1 MLRALLVAF
10 GLASLLLLNA
20 CGSRSD
26 DTAIFIQSD
35 PANDF
40 LLFPNSHASLG
51 VGDYKV
57 VFTNTNFPADPTPY
71 TLMVIFSDGTS
82 AVFSGTWTM
91 VNDSIVRVIEVNR
104 PGGIIILLNSGG
116 ATATLSLCSAGV
128 PSLLCSAGAATGVI
142 ASTSAAVNPSISLAR
157 HQIDQATYAQAYY
170 ATIDPLNVRDTLA
183 KWQATNGFGPCDYE
197 VRFRD
202 VRDLGYGRHIC
213 ARRDSITGDIAVFV
227 ENFQVTAVPGQDY
240 GPLNLDAV
248 VNNDRRWH
256 IGTNAIEY
264 SPTPSSGVVKIVKF
278 YTFDPDGSRR
288 SFVDLDG
295 KGGKAMPVPCISCH
309 GGTALP
315 LTATGLFPTIGA
327 FPRAG
332 TRAQMQPINLDTLDF
347 SVDFP
352 YRRVDQE
359 AAIKGINQYVLCS
372 YPLPLATAKPTGNA
386 EDVCRSVSTLS
397 SEWQGTAAEM
407 VKSWYGGPGMPSTA
421 ASDTYVPTDWTDAAS
436 VAGAQDLYQTVV
448 APYCR
453 VCHLLRGNA
462 NTPGANDIDFTSYD
476 KFAGTSGFSDRI
488 KYHVFD
494 RGNMPL
500 ALLKYNQFW
509 GSTAPATLAPFIP
522 GATDGSGN
530 VIPPTRPV
538 AIPGPD
544 RTVRPGTTKLSA
556 AESVI
561 RRPATQ
567 SDTLKPAVE
576 SVNASYRWRVVTGPC
591 TLAPGQENL
600 VRPILT
606 TAIGIC
612 TIELIV
618 SDGNTNSDPAIL
630 TVVVSGMAP
639 SGTNFSDIKTIL
651 QNDPPVN
658 PPTAC
663 TTSGC
668 HTSPTDDPGGPPVYY
683 TDYDR
688 LGTGDPADAANLHQ
702 FYLDVRARISFVNVE
717 SSPLLQRP
725 SGNHHPAGL
734 IAGFDTS
741 LPVAD
746 AGRVH
751 YDTFLNWI
759 LAGAPE

>member
-1 MLRALLVAF
+1 MMLRALLVAF

-57 VFTNTNFPADPTPY
+57 VFTNTSFPADPTPY
-71 TLMVIFSDGTS
+71 TLTVIFSDGTS
-82 AVFSGTWTM
+82 TRFSGTWTM
-91 VNDSIVRVIEVNR
+91 LNQSIVRVIEVKR
-104 PGGIIILLNSGG
+104 AGGIVILLNSGG
-116 ATATLSLCSAGV
+116 ATTTLSLCSAGV
-128 PSLLCSAGAATGVI
+128 PSLLCNAGAVTGVI
-142 ASTSAAVNPSISLAR
+142 ASASSAVNPSINLAR
-157 HQIDQATYAQAYY
+157 HQINQATYAQAYY
-170 ATIDPLNVRDTLA
+170 ATIDPLNERDTLA

-227 ENFQVTAVPGQDY
+227 ENFQVTAIPGRDY

-248 VNNDRRWH
+248 VNDDRRWH

-278 YTFDPDGSRR
+278 YTFNPDGSRR
-288 SFVDLDG
+288 SFVNLDG

-315 LTATGLFPTIGA
+315 VTAAGLFPTIGA
-327 FPRAG
+327 FPRG
-332 TRAQMQPINLDTLDF
+332 HTRAQMQSINVDTLDF

-359 AAIKGINQYVLCS
+359 AAIKGINQYVLCA
-372 YPLPLATAKPTGNA
+372 YPLPLGTTKPTGNV

-407 VKSWYGGPGMPSTA
+407 VKSWYGGPGMPNAT
-421 ASDTYVPTDWTDAAS
+421 ASDIYVPTDWTDAAAGVS
-436 VAGAQDLYQTVV
+436 GAQNLYQTVV

-462 NTPGANDIDFTSYD
+462 NDPGANDIDFTSYD

-488 KYHVFD
+488 KYHVFE

-509 GSTAPATLAPFIP
+509 SSTAPATLAPFIP

-530 VIPPTRPV
+530 VLPPTRPV

-561 RRPATQ
+561 PRPDRATQ
-567 SDTLKPAVE
+567 PDLKPSATE
-576 SVNASYRWRVVTGPC
+576 GVNASYHWRVVTGPC
-591 TLAPGQENL
+591 TMASSQANL
-600 VRPILT
+600 IRPTLST
-606 TAIGIC
+606 SVGTC

-630 TVVVSGMAP
+630 TVVVSNTAP
-639 SGTNFSDIKTIL
+639 SGTSFLDIRSIL
-651 QNDPPVN
+651 QG
-658 PPTAC
+658 ASGC
-663 TTSGC
+663 SAGGC
-668 HTSPTDDPGGPPVYY
+668 HTNPTANPGGPPVYY

-688 LGTGDPADAANLHQ
+688 DGDMDIDASDLHQ
-702 FYLDVRARISFVNVE
+702 FYIDVRARINFANVE
-717 SSPLLQRP
+717 SSSLLRRP
-725 SGNHHPAGL
+725 SGNHHHGGL
-734 IAGFDTS
+734 LSGFDTS